1 MSQELIGN
9 ERSVLDA
16 TFFDRSAVKV
26 AYDLIGCH
34 LNWKTGEQSNARI
47 ITETEC
53 YIGSEDLASHAS
65 RGRTKRNE
73 AMFGQPGTLYLYFVW
88 NALDVECGHRS
99 RWFSRCSFDQGYG
112 WHCWS
117 GKAD

>member
-1 MSQELIGN
+1 MSQELVGN
-9 ERSVLDA
+9 ERLVKVLDA

-53 YIGSEDLASHAS
+53 YIGPE
-65 RGRTKRNE
+65 
-73 AMFGQPGTLYLYFVW
+73 V
-88 NALDVECGHRS
+88 
-99 RWFSRCSFDQGYG
+99 
-112 WHCWS
+112 
-117 GKAD
+117 